1 MNRLKVLFLSLALLS
16 PIAFGATEIN
26 YTKSLYLKFAGTV
39 NVVMNDGVS
48 ADYVKAISQ
57 KADEKGAEY
66 FVITSIESEGS
77 GNDVSVTASLYKKQ

>member
-1 MNRLKVLFLSLALLS
+1 
-16 PIAFGATEIN
+16 
-26 YTKSLYLKFAGTV
+26 GTV

-66 FVITSIESEGS
+66 FVITSVESEGS
-77 GNDVSVTASLYKKQ
+77 GNDVSVTASLYKK